1 MHKIVKSMWVVSVF
15 LFALAAGAAELQQ
28 GMTLVADKPAA
39 KNFTLKDMDNKNWRL
54 SDLQGKV
61 VLVNFWATW
70 CPPCR
75 AELPSLE
82 RIWQLLNREDFVVLA
97 INVGESADTIF
108 PFTGMLEPT
117 PTFPILLDLDSTVL
131 SKWPVMGLPTTF
143 ILDRQGRIA
152 YRAVGG
158 REFDDPA
165 LVKQIRGLIQYKPR
179 QYQGTDQHTTGEN
192 QHEHDPGV

>member
-1 MHKIVKSMWVVSVF
+1 MHKIVKSVLMMS
-15 LFALAAGAAELQQ
+15 ALMFTLVAGAAELQQ
-28 GMTLVADKPAA
+28 GMTVVAEKPAA
-39 KNFTLKDMDNKNWRL
+39 KNFALKDMDNKNWRL
-54 SDLQGKV
+54 SDLKGKV

-82 RIWQLLNREDFVVLA
+82 RLWQLLNKEDFVVLA

-108 PFTGMLEPT
+108 PFTGMLEPS
-117 PTFPILLDLDSTVL
+117 PTFPILLDLDSSVL
-131 SKWPVMGLPTTF
+131 SSWPVMGLPTTF

-165 LVKQIRGLIQYKPR
+165 LVNQIRELILHKP
-179 QYQGTDQHTTGEN
+179 
-192 QHEHDPGV
+192 

>member
-1 MHKIVKSMWVVSVF
+1 MS
-15 LFALAAGAAELQQ
+15 ALMFTLVAGAAELQQ
-28 GMTLVADKPAA
+28 GMTVVAEKPAA
-39 KNFTLKDMDNKNWRL
+39 KNFALKDMDNKNWRL
-54 SDLQGKV
+54 SDLKGKV

-82 RIWQLLNREDFVVLA
+82 RLWQLLNKEDFVVLA

-108 PFTGMLEPT
+108 PFTGMLEPS
-117 PTFPILLDLDSTVL
+117 PTFPILLDLDSSVL
-131 SKWPVMGLPTTF
+131 SSWPVMGLPTTF

-165 LVKQIRGLIQYKPR
+165 LVNQIRELILHKP
-179 QYQGTDQHTTGEN
+179 
-192 QHEHDPGV
+192 